1 MTVQDLN
8 PVVSTLLSGQGH
20 GLGQFQYAV
29 QQGLIDTGQDS
40 VNPAGMKQGLAVYC
54 GYKAG
59 APGYRRGGFS
69 NMPAIKARFPGKKY
83 LCVGTD
89 CIDIETG
96 LASAADG
103 PGFVRGWTKDNT
115 NKPVLYANMSTMPSV
130 KSALNSAGIARS
142 SYYLWVA
149 IWNGGPIPS
158 GYDAIQ
164 NGSTQGY
171 DSDLF
176 EDYMWGG
183 TGPTPPPGPGPVP
196 PPVPTPVPPPTG
208 NIAIENRGIT
218 RTTRLKWTPPVGVTV
233 DHYVI
238 ICSPVSPSGIIRPPG
253 SLQEV
258 TLKIPAQGPVTVNIY
273 AVATTGHVAG
283 HGSISFQ

>member
-1 MTVQDLN
+1 MTETQDLN
-8 PVVSTLLSGQGH
+8 PVLSTLLSGQGH

-29 QQGLIDTGQDS
+29 QQGLIDPGQDS
-40 VNPAGMKQGLAVYC
+40 VNPAGMQQGLAVYC

-69 NMPAIKARFPGKKY
+69 NMPAIKSRFPGKKY

-96 LASAADG
+96 LATPAEG
-103 PGFVRGWTKDNT
+103 PAFVRGWTKDNT
-115 NKPVLYANMSTMPSV
+115 NKPVLYANMSTMPAV
-130 KSALNSAGIARS
+130 KSALNSAGIPRS

-149 IWNGGPIPS
+149 IWNGGPIPA

-164 NGSTQGY
+164 NGSAQGF

-176 EDYMWGG
+176 EDYMWDG
-183 TGPTPPPGPGPVP
+183 TGPTPPPVP
-196 PPVPTPVPPPTG
+196 PP
-208 NIAIENRGIT
+208 
-218 RTTRLKWTPPVGVTV
+218 PPVGNINVNTGSLIRRATLSWTSPAGVVV
-233 DHYVI
+233 DHYVV
-238 ICSPVSPSGIIRPPG
+238 ICSPASPGGIIRPPG
-253 SLQEV
+253 HV
-258 TLKIPAQGPVTVNIY
+258 TDARVDIPAQGPVTVNVY

-283 HGSISFQ
+283 HGSVNYR